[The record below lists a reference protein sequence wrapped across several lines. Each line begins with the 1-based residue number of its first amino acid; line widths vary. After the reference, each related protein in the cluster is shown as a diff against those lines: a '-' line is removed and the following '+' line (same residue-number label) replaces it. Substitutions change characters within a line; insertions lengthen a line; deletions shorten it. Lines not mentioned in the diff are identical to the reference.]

1 MSVGQFLSPVI
12 WTLAANQACITYS
25 VLASDILCW
34 QHILCW
40 QAMLCLRPAGSL
52 ALGFLGVVAT
62 MQGVH
67 DKVSEHV
74 NILSD
79 GSLGYKELISCDD
92 GHEPLQL
99 TPSLPN
105 SVLAAGAVSH
115 QDPGATGVLSRQAYA
130 EQSQVGGIIIKAG
143 KAPSLST

>member
-1 MSVGQFLSPVI
+1 MR
-12 WTLAANQACITYS
+12 YS
-25 VLASDILCW
+25 VLAAYS
-34 QHILCW
+34 
-40 QAMLCLRPAGSL
+40 
-52 ALGFLGVVAT
+52 VVAGNAVLKASR
-62 MQGVH
+62 QSGAGFSWCCCHHASEH

-92 GHEPLQL
+92 GHEPLHL

-105 SVLAAGAVSH
+105 SVLATSAVSH
-115 QDPGATGVLSRQAYA
+115 QNPGATGVINRQAYA

-143 KAPSLST
+143 KAPSLAT